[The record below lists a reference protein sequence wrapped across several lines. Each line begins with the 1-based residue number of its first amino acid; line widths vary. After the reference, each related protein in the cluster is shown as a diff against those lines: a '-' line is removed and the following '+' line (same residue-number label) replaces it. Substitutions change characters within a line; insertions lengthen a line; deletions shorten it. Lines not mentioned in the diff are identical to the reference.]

1 MAARILE
8 ICDAVVAKL
17 IADTPGLA
25 VRRDAAGNVLQAALY
40 LACAADYGIE
50 V

>member
-17 IADTPGLA
+17 IADTPGLT
-25 VRRDAAGNVLQAALY
+25 VRRDAAGNAAIAALF
-40 LACAADYGIE
+40 LAAAADYGIE